1 MRIAPG
7 REQQERATPCGLDR
21 VLVEVQRVRRQERQP
36 GQRVVVDL
44 LELLEPAKG
53 FHARDLGVT
62 GTPPRPF
69 TSHMSVETFLLVLC
83 VGGALLALWVDA
95 RFPGLAP
102 ADIWRAALRVVLA
115 LAVAHLVTPLLV
127 LAISNGMSP
136 GTALMTLVLPAL
148 VLFFLA
154 MLWMMRALQ
163 GMLFGL
169 RR

>member
-1 MRIAPG
+1 
-7 REQQERATPCGLDR
+7 
-21 VLVEVQRVRRQERQP
+21 
-36 GQRVVVDL
+36 
-44 LELLEPAKG
+44 
-53 FHARDLGVT
+53 
-62 GTPPRPF
+62 
-69 TSHMSVETFLLVLC
+69 MSVEAFLLVLC

-102 ADIWRAALRVVLA
+102 ADVWRAALRLLLA

-127 LAISNGMSP
+127 LAISNGMAP